1 MSIQTTLLTIL
12 LMGCL
17 DEKKNKIKIYLYIII
32 NILQGETLA
41 ISGALRSGEVFS
53 GSLPKTTRST
63 CNVCRPRFRRKLL
76 PYGQGQTHLRVSSQL
91 ARPYIFSPTRLR
103 GKTPNPPTAKARIP
117 DLSLLNHS
125 PTHPLTHLLFFEILL
140 VYFFIVLWSAANVV
154 GAWTLLSRELRL

>member
-12 LMGCL
+12 LMVCL

-125 PTHPLTHLLFFEILL
+125 PTHPLTLL
-140 VYFFIVLWSAANVV
+140 
-154 GAWTLLSRELRL
+154 

>member
-12 LMGCL
+12 LMVCL

-91 ARPYIFSPTRLR
+91 ARPYIFPPRASAAKHPTHPPPKRVFPISPSST
-103 GKTPNPPTAKARIP
+103 
-117 DLSLLNHS
+117 
-125 PTHPLTHLLFFEILL
+125 THPLTHLLFFEILL